1 MHAEIENR
9 MVVDSQWPE
18 DKPLLQC
25 VCNGC
30 NIYEGDDYYDVN
42 GYIVCEDCKIK
53 YINRFRRV
61 ANE

>member
-1 MHAEIENR
+1 MHAEVNQ
-9 MVVDSQWPE
+9 QWNDYDEP
-18 DKPLLQC
+18 KPFFKC
-25 VCNGC
+25 DCEGC
-30 NIYEGDDYYDVN
+30 NIYEGDYYYDVN